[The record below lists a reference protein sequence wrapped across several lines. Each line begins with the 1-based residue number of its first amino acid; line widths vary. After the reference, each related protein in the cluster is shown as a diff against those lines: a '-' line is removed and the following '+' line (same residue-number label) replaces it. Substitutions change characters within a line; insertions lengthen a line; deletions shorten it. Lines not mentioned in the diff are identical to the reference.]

1 MSVVGRVSGLWRYPV
16 KSMRGEELE
25 EAFLGFARIYGDRLF
40 AVRSAGGHKG
50 FPYLSGR
57 EQKEMLLYRPRFRHP
72 EKAARPINLND
83 AESIGPGI
91 TPLYADPAELIVDV
105 ETPSGDVLAVD
116 DPALL
121 RMLGE
126 KTGGSDGL
134 SLLRSERALTDC
146 RPVSLFGTGTARQL
160 ASEIGAAVDARRF
173 RANIYGDFGS
183 APGFVEDTLVGRTLR
198 IGSKAV
204 ISILERDSRCKMI
217 AIDPD
222 TAEPNPDVLR
232 TVARAHEG
240 KAGVYGA
247 VLVEGTMRRG
257 DPIELLS

>member
-1 MSVVGRVSGLWRYPV
+1 MTVVGKVDGLWRYPV

-25 EAFLGFARIYGDRLF
+25 EAFLGFSGIYGDRLF
-40 AVRSAGGHKG
+40 AFKSAGGHKG
-50 FPYLSGR
+50 FPYLTGR

-72 EKAARPINLND
+72 SAAAKPVNLAE
-83 AESIGPGI
+83 AESVAPGA
-91 TPLYADPAELIVDV
+91 TPLYADPAELMVDV
-105 ETPSGDVLAVD
+105 EMPSGDVLAVD
-116 DPALL
+116 DRALL
-121 RMLGE
+121 RILSE
-126 KTGGSDGL
+126 KTGPADAL
-134 SLLRSERALTDC
+134 TLLRSERAMTDC
-146 RPVSLFGTGTARQL
+146 RPVSLFGVETARQL
-160 ASEIGAAVDARRF
+160 GNEIGAAVDPRRF
-173 RANIYGDFGS
+173 RANIYGDFGP
-183 APGFVEDTLVGRTLR
+183 APGFIEDTFVGRTLR

-204 ISILERDSRCKMI
+204 ISILERDPRCKMI
-217 AIDPD
+217 ALDPD